1 MASTS
6 KVTLSLPPNH
16 GVRLIFG
23 TMTFAGQVDE
33 GSAIEQLETF
43 FGWHPAAS
51 YVELDTAFM
60 YEDTKTEQMLG
71 RILTEEQKSR
81 MRIAT
86 KGRCLLLRYCVFVST
101 IYVSCI
107 QIIKSSKD
115 GYHSEEY
122 VSLTLSHSL

>member
-6 KVTLSLPPNH
+6 KIFPSLPPNH

-33 GSAIEQLETF
+33 KSAVEQLETF
-43 FGWHPAAS
+43 FAWHPQES

-86 KGRCLLLRYCVFVST
+86 KGMLQLSFLPRISVL
-101 IYVSCI
+101 
-107 QIIKSSKD
+107 KD
-115 GYHSEEY
+115 AF
-122 VSLTLSHSL
+122 LSFLCNNRL